1 MAFFG
6 HRREKL
12 LEGNIWK
19 SVRCSDDPHTAGV
32 SVYSANR
39 YPAARCEFTHKKV
52 LEQKRKQEKEKLGAQ
67 QMRFR
72 ELLAGLPD
80 VR

>member
-1 MAFFG
+1 M
-6 HRREKL
+6 
-12 LEGNIWK
+12 LEAVMIPTPA
-19 SVRCSDDPHTAGV
+19 SASM
-32 SVYSANR
+32 YSANQ
-39 YPAARCEFTHKKV
+39 YPATWNSQKKI

-72 ELLAGLPD
+72 RLLAGLPD